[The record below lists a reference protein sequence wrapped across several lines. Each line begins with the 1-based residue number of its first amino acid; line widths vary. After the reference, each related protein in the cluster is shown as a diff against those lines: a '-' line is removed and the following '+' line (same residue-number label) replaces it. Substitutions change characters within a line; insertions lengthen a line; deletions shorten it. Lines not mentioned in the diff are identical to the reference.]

1 MFFFAV
7 SFFGRGEKQVRFS
20 TLASRARLPD
30 GADMATSG
38 QAYACLLGQKH
49 PSMALPELRALCE
62 AAGGSAQPWPGQ
74 GQMAAVCMPSDAA
87 MTAVVERAT
96 LTKCALVLWASG
108 STVDDAARAWASVS
122 AATVAEQAG
131 ATFRFEVYS
140 PHRKLSNDDKREL
153 MLRFPLVP
161 LTAKLDSPQLVCW
174 LLLLDGQVSIGRQV
188 AVQAKGDSLWPAY
201 RLSSRPYVGPTSMDP
216 ELTFVMAN
224 FAGAGPCSLVLDPF
238 CGTGS
243 TLLPCAH
250 FGATTTRISN
260 PNPNPNPKPNSNP
273 NLKPSPNQSPD
284 PNRNPNPTQVHTRW
298 APTSTRA
305 RSTAV
310 STGGRTGAASTC
322 APTLRTTGCARR
334 ACSSATCFAACGVP
348 QCGTPS

>member
-1 MFFFAV
+1 MTCLLLDR
-7 SFFGRGEKQVRFS
+7 SLFGRGKSRRVLKRQQS
-20 TLASRARLPD
+20 ASRD

-62 AAGGSAQPWPGQ
+62 ARDGSAQPWRGQ
-74 GQMAAVCMPSDAA
+74 GQMAAVWMPSDAA

-122 AATVAEQAG
+122 AATVAAQAG

-140 PHRKLSNDDKREL
+140 PHRKLDNDDKREL
-153 MLRFPLVP
+153 MQRFPLVP

-188 AVQAKGDSLWPAY
+188 AVQAKGGSLWPAY
-201 RLSSRPYVGPTSMDP
+201 RLSSRPYVGPTSLDP

-224 FAGAGPCSLVLDPF
+224 LAGAGPCSLVLDPF

-243 TLLPCAH
+243 TLLACAH
-250 FGATTTRISN
+250 FGATH
-260 PNPNPNPKPNSNP
+260 
-273 NLKPSPNQSPD
+273 D
-284 PNRNPNPTQVHTRW
+284 VY
-298 APTSTRA
+298 APT
-305 RSTAV
+305 
-310 STGGRTGAASTC
+310 
-322 APTLRTTGCARR
+322 PT
-334 ACSSATCFAACGVP
+334 
-348 QCGTPS
+348 